1 MDNFPEIPQP
11 TEHGWK
17 LLDDSIEPRWTEKEI
32 LPIDIIDLVTE
43 CDEEESDD
51 EIICLSSDSDE
62 SESEFVFET

>member
-17 LLDDSIEPRWTEKEI
+17 LSGDSIEPRWTNKEI
-32 LPIDIIDLVTE
+32 LPIEIIDLVTE
-43 CDEEESDD
+43 CDKEESED

-62 SESEFVFET
+62 SVLMYTR